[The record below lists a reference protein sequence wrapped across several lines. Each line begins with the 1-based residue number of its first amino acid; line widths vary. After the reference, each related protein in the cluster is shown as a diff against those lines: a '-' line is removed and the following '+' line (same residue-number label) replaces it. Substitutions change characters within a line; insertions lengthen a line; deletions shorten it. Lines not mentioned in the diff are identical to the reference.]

1 MLDTSFSGDGKTTTG
16 FGSDSDSQATAVA
29 LQADGKIV
37 VVGMDGFGSPFGS
50 NYDFAIA
57 RYNPDGTLD
66 TSFSGDGKQTAQL
79 GNSDVANGVAVQGN
93 GKIVVVGANCN
104 GVYPDVT
111 CDFGLARLD
120 SDGSLDTSF
129 SSDGTQTT
137 DFGSARDQAKGVA
150 LQDGKIMAVGQGGPS
165 PGDFALARYSPNGT
179 LDTSFSGD
187 GKQTTDFGGSDRAN
201 AVVVQA
207 DSKIVAGG
215 SGGPGGAFARY
226 NQDGSLDLT
235 FSGDGKKTTDFLAVN
250 DLARQGDGKIVAVG
264 GSVGGSDEDFAAVRY
279 HPDGTPDLAF
289 SGDGRQTT
297 DFGGRFEAPTG
308 VALQGDGKI
317 VAVGDAGGHDDA
329 FGLLRYNPNGTLD
342 PSFSGDGKQRT
353 GFGGYQDGAAAVAV
367 QGDGKIV
374 AVGHAG
380 GVYTD
385 FALAR
390 YNPDGTRDPSFSG
403 EGKQSTDFGG
413 DDKARAVAIQQNGKI
428 VVVGAGSVLH
438 RRCVHLR
445 DLSLQPQ
452 RLARSEFFEG
462 RQADDCLGG
471 FSGAT
476 GVAIQAERQD
486 RRGRRRL
493 LQRLR
498 LCSCPL
504 QPERIAGHEFL
515 RRWQADHRLRV

>member
-1 MLDTSFSGDGKTTTG
+1 M
-16 FGSDSDSQATAVA
+16 
-29 LQADGKIV
+29 
-37 VVGMDGFGSPFGS
+37 
-50 NYDFAIA
+50 
-57 RYNPDGTLD
+57 
-66 TSFSGDGKQTAQL
+66 
-79 GNSDVANGVAVQGN
+79 
-93 GKIVVVGANCN
+93 
-104 GVYPDVT
+104 
-111 CDFGLARLD
+111 
-120 SDGSLDTSF
+120 
-129 SSDGTQTT
+129 
-137 DFGSARDQAKGVA
+137 A

-226 NQDGSLDLT
+226 NPDGSLDLT

-297 DFGGRFEAPTG
+297 DFGGRFEAATG

-329 FGLLRYNPNGTLD
+329 FGLVRYNPNGSLD

-380 GVYTD
+380 GIYTD

-390 YNPDGTRDPSFSG
+390 YNPDGSRDPGFSAD
-403 EGKQSTDFGG
+403 GKQTTDFGG
-413 DDKARAVAIQQNGKI
+413 DDKARAVAIQENGKI
-428 VVVGAGSVLH
+428 VVVGEGQPRGIGALISPS
-438 RRCVHLR
+438 R
-445 DLSLQPQ
+445 SLATTPT
-452 RLARSEFFEG
+452 ARSIRASPAMASRRPHMGALQRGDRG
-462 RQADDCLGG
+462 RD
-471 FSGAT
+471 SG
-476 GVAIQAERQD
+476 ERQD
-486 RRGRRRL
+486 RRGRRRCYGGCGFEL
-493 LQRLR
+493 ARYNPNGSLDTSFSGDGKQTTDFGDSSDWATGVAMQGDGKIVAVGRGHLGERLR
-498 LCSCPL
+498 ARPL
-504 QPERIAGHEFL
+504 QPQRVAGHEFL
-515 RRWQADHRLRV
+515 RRWQADHRLRGR